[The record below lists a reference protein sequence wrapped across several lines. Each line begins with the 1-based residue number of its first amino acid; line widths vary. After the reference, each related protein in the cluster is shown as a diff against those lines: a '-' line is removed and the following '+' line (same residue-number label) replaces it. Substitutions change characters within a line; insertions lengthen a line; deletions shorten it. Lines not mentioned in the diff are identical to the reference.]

1 MVRNEMLRRG
11 WTVVHYVAILV
22 FMDITNAISERV
34 NWILV
39 YNVIVPMKLV
49 TIAQVFSF
57 LTSAR

>member
-1 MVRNEMLRRG
+1 MLRRG
-11 WTVVHYVAILV
+11 WTVVHYVVILV
-22 FMDITNAISERV
+22 FMYITNAISERV